1 MARTLSCKPVLFTFA
16 EWITGHH
23 VYKDIWTPAVG
34 ETLICEMEP
43 YNTKDQYAVKI
54 TSSGRVVGRVPRVLS
69 KIFTFVLTAG
79 GKVEATVT
87 GPRKNTRNNGLEVPC
102 DYKLKGPT
110 HAMDR
115 STLVIKDSKKKSKNI
130 NVFVF

>member
-1 MARTLSCKPVLFTFA
+1 MLFTFS

-23 VYKDIWTPAVG
+23 VYNDIWTPAVG

-43 YNTKDQYAVKI
+43 DNTKDQYAVKI
-54 TSSGRVVGRVPRVLS
+54 TRSGRVVGHVQRVLS
-69 KIFTFVLTAG
+69 KIFTFVLAAG

-87 GPRKNTRNNGLEVPC
+87 GPHKNTRNNGLEVPC
-102 DYKLKGPT
+102 DYKLNGPT

-115 STLVIKDSKKKSKNI
+115 ATLVIKDIVK
-130 NVFVF
+130 

>member
-1 MARTLSCKPVLFTFA
+1 M
-16 EWITGHH
+16 
-23 VYKDIWTPAVG
+23 
-34 ETLICEMEP
+34 
-43 YNTKDQYAVKI
+43 
-54 TSSGRVVGRVPRVLS
+54 PRVLS
-69 KIFTFVLTAG
+69 KILTFVLVAG

-115 STLVIKDSKKKSKNI
+115 ARLVIKNI
-130 NVFVF
+130 VKRNQKT